1 MNERL
6 VEIVK
11 NTNAECW
18 KCIDKYSIAGFTRL
32 AANLAEIK
40 GDQVSMVTNES
51 GALALGE
58 DYRKLL
64 ISAIEQYQRFYTK
77 IVSQL
82 PDLKKMKFLE
92 DKASNEEFSLDAFKW
107 LAEQNYAD
115 GEAKQ
120 AFESYYELAKTIN
133 DIHIASTTGKTNE
146 QFAKSIDEFKKS
158 LEGKTVEVI
167 KDAKIESEIKNVP
180 DGVEVV
186 ETEEKP
192 EEEEAKVSPETE
204 QQAEKKGSE
213 IIQGLIK
220 LTKTGDVKDWEELN
234 NLSQKYRNT
243 VYQLMKDNGKEE
255 LKKFVNKNK
264 GILPRM
270 WKSMELLNINDDVM
284 ESIIIEL
291 HSGMILAEQMLSL
304 IEAEEETPDTQEQKT
319 DTQGDS
325 QGDTQGDTQEQP
337 KEEQPEKKEEQP
349 EEEEEEE
356 DTSTL
361 GKLEALRK
369 QVGQML
375 RVHDDAKF
383 VPAYQ
388 TWVKNVQ
395 AMIGTINDEKRKKD
409 LMNRDPFYALCQML
423 VAAQRAKAKSGEQ
436 EKPEE
441 KKEQNAAAE
450 QEEKQVEQEAQEVA
464 DNFLNMLR
472 EKYK

>member
-64 ISAIEQYQRFYTK
+64 ISAIKQYQRFYVK

-82 PDLKKMKFLE
+82 PELKKMKFLE

-107 LAEQNYAD
+107 LAEQNYTD

-146 QFAKSIDEFKKS
+146 QFAKAIDEFKKS
-158 LEGKTVEVI
+158 LEGQTVDVI

-186 ETEEKP
+186 ETEEKSDEEQAQVPP
-192 EEEEAKVSPETE
+192 EIE
-204 QQAEKKGSE
+204 QKAEKKGSE

-220 LTKTGDVKDWEELN
+220 LTKTGNVKDWEALN

-243 VYQLMKDNGKEE
+243 VYKLMKNDGKQE
-255 LKKFVNKNK
+255 LKNFINKNK

-291 HSGMILAEQMLSL
+291 HDGMILAEQMLSL
-304 IEAEEETPDTQEQKT
+304 IEAEDETPDTQEQKT
-319 DTQGDS
+319 DTQD
-325 QGDTQGDTQEQP
+325 DTQGDSQEQSKEQP
-337 KEEQPEKKEEQP
+337 AEKEETPEN
-349 EEEEEEE
+349 

-361 GKLEALRK
+361 SKLETLRK
-369 QVGQML
+369 QVGEML
-375 RVHDDAKF
+375 KAHDDAKF
-383 VPAYQ
+383 VGAY
-388 TWVKNVQ
+388 TAWVKNVK
-395 AMIGTINDEKRKKD
+395 AIIGTIDDKKRKKD
-409 LMNRDPFYALCQML
+409 LLERDPFYALCQML
-423 VAAQRAKAKSGEQ
+423 VAAEKAKSGEQ

-441 KKEQNAAAE
+441 KKEQNAAE
-450 QEEKQVEQEAQEVA
+450 QEEKQMEQEAQQVA
-464 DNFLNMLR
+464 DHFLNMLR

>member
-64 ISAIEQYQRFYTK
+64 ISAIKQYQRFYVK

-82 PDLKKMKFLE
+82 PELKKMKFLE

-107 LAEQNYAD
+107 LAEQNYTD

-146 QFAKSIDEFKKS
+146 QFAKAIDEFKKS
-158 LEGKTVEVI
+158 LEGQTVDVI

-186 ETEEKP
+186 ETEEKSDEEQAQVPP
-192 EEEEAKVSPETE
+192 EIE
-204 QQAEKKGSE
+204 QKAEKKGSE

-220 LTKTGDVKDWEELN
+220 LTKTGNVKDWEALN

-243 VYQLMKDNGKEE
+243 VYKLMKDNGKQE
-255 LKKFVNKNK
+255 LKNFINKNK

-304 IEAEEETPDTQEQKT
+304 IEAEDETPDTQEQKT
-319 DTQGDS
+319 DTQD
-325 QGDTQGDTQEQP
+325 DTQGDSQEQSN
-337 KEEQPEKKEEQP
+337 EQPTEKEKTP
-349 EEEEEEE
+349 EN

-361 GKLEALRK
+361 GKLETLRK
-369 QVGQML
+369 QVGEML
-375 RVHDDAKF
+375 KAHDDAKF
-383 VPAYQ
+383 VGAY
-388 TWVKNVQ
+388 TAWVKNVK
-395 AMIGTINDEKRKKD
+395 AIIGTIDDKKRKKD
-409 LMNRDPFYALCQML
+409 LLERDPFYALCQML
-423 VAAQRAKAKSGEQ
+423 VAAEKAKSGEQ

-441 KKEQNAAAE
+441 KKEQAAE
-450 QEEKQVEQEAQEVA
+450 QEEKQMEQEAQQVA
-464 DNFLNMLR
+464 DHFLNMLR

>member
-6 VEIVK
+6 VEIVN

-82 PDLKKMKFLE
+82 DDLKKMPFLK

-133 DIHIASTTGKTNE
+133 DIHLANTTGKTNK
-146 QFAKSIDEFKKS
+146 QFAEAIDNFKKS

-186 ETEEKP
+186 ETEEKS
-192 EEEEAKVSPETE
+192 EEDQAQVPPETE
-204 QQAEKKGSE
+204 QKAEKKGSE

-220 LTKTGDVKDWEELN
+220 LTKTGDVKDWDALN

-243 VYQLMKDNGKEE
+243 VYQLMKDNGKKE
-255 LKKFVNKNK
+255 LKDFVNKNK

-284 ESIIIEL
+284 ESIIIQL
-291 HSGMILAEQMLSL
+291 HSGMMLAEQMISL
-304 IEAEEETPDTQEQKT
+304 LEEEEPKPDTQEPKN
-319 DTQGDS
+319 DS
-325 QGDTQGDTQEQP
+325 QTDTQGDTQEQP
-337 KEEQPEKKEEQP
+337 KEQSEEKKEEEP
-349 EEEEEEE
+349 AEEEQEE

-361 GKLEALRK
+361 GKLETLRK

-375 RVHDDAKF
+375 KAHDDAKF
-383 VPAYQ
+383 VGAYN

-409 LMNRDPFYALCQML
+409 LLGRDPFYALCQML
-423 VAAQRAKAKSGEQ
+423 VAAERAKAKASEQ
-436 EKPEE
+436 ENEKPEE
-441 KKEQNAAAE
+441 KEQPAAE
-450 QEEKQVEQEAQEVA
+450 HEDKQVEQEAQEVA
-464 DNFLNMLR
+464 NNFLNMLR

>member
-64 ISAIEQYQRFYTK
+64 ISAIKQYQRFYVK

-82 PDLKKMKFLE
+82 PELKKMKFLE

-107 LAEQNYAD
+107 LAEQNYTD

-146 QFAKSIDEFKKS
+146 QFAKAIDEFKKS
-158 LEGKTVEVI
+158 LEGQTVDVI

-192 EEEEAKVSPETE
+192 DEEQAKVPPEIE
-204 QQAEKKGSE
+204 QKAEKKGSE

-220 LTKTGDVKDWEELN
+220 LTKTGNVKDWEALN

-243 VYQLMKDNGKEE
+243 VYKLMKNDGKQE
-255 LKKFVNKNK
+255 LKNFINKNK

-304 IEAEEETPDTQEQKT
+304 IEAEDETPDAKDPKT
-319 DTQGDS
+319 DSQGDYQDDTQGDY
-325 QGDTQGDTQEQP
+325 QEQSKEQP
-337 KEEQPEKKEEQP
+337 AEKEETPEN
-349 EEEEEEE
+349 

-361 GKLEALRK
+361 SKLETLCK
-369 QVGQML
+369 QVGEML
-375 RVHDDAKF
+375 KAHEDAKF
-383 VPAYQ
+383 VAAY
-388 TWVKNVQ
+388 TAWVKNVK
-395 AMIGTINDEKRKKD
+395 AMIGTIDDKKRKKD
-409 LMNRDPFYALCQML
+409 LLERDPFYALCQML
-423 VAAQRAKAKSGEQ
+423 VAAKKAKSGEQ

-441 KKEQNAAAE
+441 KKDQNAAE
-450 QEEKQVEQEAQEVA
+450 QEEKQMEQEAQQVA
-464 DNFLNMLR
+464 DHFLNMLR

>member
-64 ISAIEQYQRFYTK
+64 ISAIKQYQRFYVK

-82 PDLKKMKFLE
+82 PELKKMKFLE
-92 DKASNEEFSLDAFKW
+92 DKASNEDFSLDAFKW
-107 LAEQNYAD
+107 LAEQNYTD

-146 QFAKSIDEFKKS
+146 QFAKAIDEFKKS
-158 LEGKTVEVI
+158 LEGQTVDVI

-192 EEEEAKVSPETE
+192 EEEQAQVPPEIE
-204 QQAEKKGSE
+204 QKAEKKGSE

-220 LTKTGDVKDWEELN
+220 LTKTGNVKDWEALN

-243 VYQLMKDNGKEE
+243 VYKLMKDNGKQE
-255 LKKFVNKNK
+255 LKNFINKNK

-304 IEAEEETPDTQEQKT
+304 IEAEDETPNAKDPKT
-319 DTQGDS
+319 DS
-325 QGDTQGDTQEQP
+325 QGDPQDDPQEQP
-337 KEEQPEKKEEQP
+337 NEQPAEEEP
-349 EEEEEEE
+349 EE
-356 DTSTL
+356 DASTL
-361 GKLEALRK
+361 GKLETLRK
-369 QVGQML
+369 QVGEML
-375 RVHDDAKF
+375 KAHDDAKF
-383 VPAYQ
+383 VGAY
-388 TWVKNVQ
+388 TAWVKNVK
-395 AMIGTINDEKRKKD
+395 AMIGTIDDKKRKKD
-409 LMNRDPFYALCQML
+409 LLDRDPFYALCQML
-423 VAAQRAKAKSGEQ
+423 AAAKKAQSGEQ

-441 KKEQNAAAE
+441 KKEQNAAE
-450 QEEKQVEQEAQEVA
+450 QEEKQMEQEAQQVA

>member
-64 ISAIEQYQRFYTK
+64 ISAIKQYQRFYVK

-82 PDLKKMKFLE
+82 PELKKMKFLE

-107 LAEQNYAD
+107 LAEQNYTD

-146 QFAKSIDEFKKS
+146 QFAKAIDEFKKS
-158 LEGKTVEVI
+158 LEGQTVDVI
-167 KDAKIESEIKNVP
+167 KDAKIENEIKNVP
-180 DGVEVV
+180 DGVEVM
-186 ETEEKP
+186 ETENKP
-192 EEEEAKVSPETE
+192 EEEQAQVSPEIE
-204 QQAEKKGSE
+204 QKAEKKGSE

-220 LTKTGDVKDWEELN
+220 LTKTGNVKDWEALN

-243 VYQLMKDNGKEE
+243 VYKLMKDNGKQE
-255 LKKFVNKNK
+255 LKNFINKNK
-264 GILPRM
+264 GIIPRM

-304 IEAEEETPDTQEQKT
+304 IEAEDETHDTKEPATDSQGGPQD

-325 QGDTQGDTQEQP
+325 QEQP
-337 KEEQPEKKEEQP
+337 KEQPAEKEEPEK
-349 EEEEEEE
+349 
-356 DTSTL
+356 DASTL
-361 GKLEALRK
+361 GKLETLRK
-369 QVGQML
+369 QVGEML
-375 RVHDDAKF
+375 KAHDDAKF
-383 VPAYQ
+383 VGAYT
-388 TWVKNVQ
+388 TWVKNVK
-395 AMIGTINDEKRKKD
+395 AMIGTIDDKKRKKD
-409 LMNRDPFYALCQML
+409 LLDRDPFYALCQML
-423 VAAQRAKAKSGEQ
+423 VAAEKAKSGEQ

-441 KKEQNAAAE
+441 KKEQNTAE
-450 QEEKQVEQEAQEVA
+450 QEEKQMNQEAQEVA

>member
-40 GDQVSMVTNES
+40 GDRVSMVTNES

-64 ISAIEQYQRFYTK
+64 ISAIKQYQRFYVK

-82 PDLKKMKFLE
+82 PELKKMKFLE

-107 LAEQNYAD
+107 LAEQNYTD

-146 QFAKSIDEFKKS
+146 QFAKAIDEFKKS
-158 LEGKTVEVI
+158 LEGQTVDVI

-192 EEEEAKVSPETE
+192 DEEQAQVSPEIE
-204 QQAEKKGSE
+204 QKAEKKGSE

-220 LTKTGDVKDWEELN
+220 LTKTGNVKDWEALN

-243 VYQLMKDNGKEE
+243 VYKLMKNDGKQE
-255 LKKFVNKNK
+255 LKNFINKNK

-304 IEAEEETPDTQEQKT
+304 IEAEDETPDAKDPKT
-319 DTQGDS
+319 DSQGDSQGDSQDDTQGDS
-325 QGDTQGDTQEQP
+325 QEQSKEQP
-337 KEEQPEKKEEQP
+337 AEKEETPEN
-349 EEEEEEE
+349 

-361 GKLEALRK
+361 SKLETLRK
-369 QVGQML
+369 QVGEML
-375 RVHDDAKF
+375 KAHEDAKF
-383 VPAYQ
+383 VAAY
-388 TWVKNVQ
+388 TAWVKNVK
-395 AMIGTINDEKRKKD
+395 AIIGTIDDKKRKKD
-409 LMNRDPFYALCQML
+409 LLERDPFYALCQML
-423 VAAQRAKAKSGEQ
+423 VAAEKAKSGEQ

-441 KKEQNAAAE
+441 KKEQNAAE
-450 QEEKQVEQEAQEVA
+450 QEEKQMEQEAQQVA
-464 DNFLNMLR
+464 DHFLNMLR

>member
-64 ISAIEQYQRFYTK
+64 ISAIKQYQRFYVK

-82 PDLKKMKFLE
+82 PELKKMKFLE

-146 QFAKSIDEFKKS
+146 QFAKAIDEFKKS
-158 LEGKTVEVI
+158 LEGQAVDVI

-186 ETEEKP
+186 ETEEKSDEEQAQVPP
-192 EEEEAKVSPETE
+192 EIE
-204 QQAEKKGSE
+204 QKAEKKGSE

-220 LTKTGDVKDWEELN
+220 LTKTGNVKDWEALN

-243 VYQLMKDNGKEE
+243 VYKLMKDNGKQE
-255 LKKFVNKNK
+255 LKNFINKNK

-304 IEAEEETPDTQEQKT
+304 IEAEDETPDTQEQKT
-319 DTQGDS
+319 DTQD
-325 QGDTQGDTQEQP
+325 DTQGDSQEQP
-337 KEEQPEKKEEQP
+337 KEQPPEKEEP
-349 EEEEEEE
+349 EE

-361 GKLEALRK
+361 GKLETLRK
-369 QVGQML
+369 QVGEML
-375 RVHDDAKF
+375 KAHDDAKF
-383 VPAYQ
+383 VGAY
-388 TWVKNVQ
+388 TAWVKNVK
-395 AMIGTINDEKRKKD
+395 AIIGTIDDKKRKKD
-409 LMNRDPFYALCQML
+409 LLERDPFYALCQML
-423 VAAQRAKAKSGEQ
+423 VAAEKAKSGEQ

-441 KKEQNAAAE
+441 KKEQNAAE
-450 QEEKQVEQEAQEVA
+450 QEEKQMEQEAQQVA
-464 DNFLNMLR
+464 DHFLNMLR

>member
-64 ISAIEQYQRFYTK
+64 ISAIKQYQRFYVK

-82 PDLKKMKFLE
+82 PELKKMKFLE

-107 LAEQNYAD
+107 LAEQNYTD

-146 QFAKSIDEFKKS
+146 QFAKAIDEFKKS
-158 LEGKTVEVI
+158 LEGQTVDVI

-192 EEEEAKVSPETE
+192 EEEQAQVPPEIE
-204 QQAEKKGSE
+204 QKAEKKGSE

-220 LTKTGDVKDWEELN
+220 LTKTGDVKDWEALN

-243 VYQLMKDNGKEE
+243 VYKLMKNDGKQA
-255 LKKFVNKNK
+255 LKNFINKNK

-304 IEAEEETPDTQEQKT
+304 IEAEDETPDTQEQKT
-319 DTQGDS
+319 DTQD
-325 QGDTQGDTQEQP
+325 DTQGDSQEQSNEQP
-337 KEEQPEKKEEQP
+337 AEKEETPEN
-349 EEEEEEE
+349 

-361 GKLEALRK
+361 GKLETLRK
-369 QVGQML
+369 QVGEML
-375 RVHDDAKF
+375 KAHDDAKF
-383 VPAYQ
+383 VGAY
-388 TWVKNVQ
+388 TAWVKNVK
-395 AMIGTINDEKRKKD
+395 AIIGTIDDKKRKKD
-409 LMNRDPFYALCQML
+409 LLERDPFYALCQML
-423 VAAQRAKAKSGEQ
+423 VAAEKAKSGEQ

-441 KKEQNAAAE
+441 KKEQNAAE
-450 QEEKQVEQEAQEVA
+450 QEEKQMEQEAQQVA
-464 DNFLNMLR
+464 DNLLNMLR